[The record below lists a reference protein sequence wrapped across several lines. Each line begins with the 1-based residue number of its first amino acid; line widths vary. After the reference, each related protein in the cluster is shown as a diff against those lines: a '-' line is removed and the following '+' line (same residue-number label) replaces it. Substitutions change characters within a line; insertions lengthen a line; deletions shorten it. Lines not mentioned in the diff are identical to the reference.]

1 MSLFSTIHN
10 SAGALRS
17 AQIGLQTVGNN
28 IANANTDGYIRQN
41 YIQTTPAPS
50 RYGQLIVGHGVRPVG
65 IVQQIDQALA
75 ERMWDAGSHMA
86 SGALQNKTLS
96 QLSSLLSDLDGTG
109 LNDELTALNG
119 ALHDLANEPNDASLR
134 QVVVLTAESLTL
146 EMNRIFKE
154 ATRVRADLDAALV
167 DTVDRVNDL
176 GGKIAALNLQI
187 STIEGGRLVGSD
199 ATGLRDD
206 RYRAIEEL
214 SQLIDVN
221 VQEQATG
228 TVSIFVS
235 GDYLVSETYHR
246 ELKIDYTDFKDG
258 GEIRFSDN
266 NAQLRITG
274 GELYAIKKGRNTQ
287 VGEVLDGLN
296 EMASSLARQF
306 NLAHSQGQGERGF
319 DSLTSSNE
327 FNPQAPLS
335 AAGLAWTPDAG
346 AFDLMLVDAA
356 GKRLSTH
363 RIDVRLGDPDREG
376 GSSIETIAADISQID
391 GLSAEVMTNGKLKI
405 SSDLP
410 GVKFT
415 FGGDTSGF
423 VAAAGLNTFFVGA
436 GAESLA
442 VNSVLQDDPNML
454 ATSRGGIGNDTEG
467 LAALVDLI
475 DADIASEGGISIRDK
490 YGKLTN
496 RLTLSTANQKSATQG
511 LQSFYATLQG
521 EHLAITG
528 VNMDEES
535 LKMITYQ
542 RAFQAASRVIATAS
556 EMLELL
562 TSL

>member
-10 SAGALRS
+10 SAGALQS

-28 IANANTDGYIRQN
+28 IANANTEGYIRQK

-65 IVQQIDQALA
+65 ITQEIDQALA
-75 ERMWDAGSHMA
+75 ERMWDAGSQLA
-86 SGALQNKTLS
+86 SGALQEKTLT
-96 QLSSLLSDLDGTG
+96 QLSSLLNDLDGTG
-109 LNDELTALNG
+109 LNDELTTLNG

-134 QVVVLTAESLTL
+134 QVVILTAESLTL
-146 EMNRIFKE
+146 EMNRVYKE
-154 ATRVRADLDAALV
+154 ATRVRSDLDAALV
-167 DTVDRVNDL
+167 DTVDRVNRL
-176 GGKIAALNLQI
+176 GNKIASLNLQI
-187 STIEGGRLVGSD
+187 STIEGGRLIGSD

-214 SQLIDVN
+214 SQLIDIN

-228 TVSIFVS
+228 SVSIFVS

-246 ELKIDYTDFKDG
+246 DLKIDYTNFDDG
-258 GEIRFSDN
+258 GEIRFQDN
-266 NAQLRITG
+266 DAQLQLTG
-274 GELYAIKKGRNTQ
+274 GELYAIKRGRETQ
-287 VGEVLDGLN
+287 VGEVIDGLN
-296 EMASSLARQF
+296 GLAMTLAREF
-306 NLAHSQGQGERGF
+306 NTLHSQGQGHRGF
-319 DSLTSSNE
+319 DSLTTDEE
-327 FNPQAPLS
+327 FDPS
-335 AAGLAWTPDAG
+335 ASLDMAGLAWTPDAG
-346 AFDLMLVDAA
+346 AFDLMLVDPA
-356 GKRLSTH
+356 GNRLSTH
-363 RIDVRLGDPDREG
+363 RIDVRLGDPEREG
-376 GSSIETIAADISQID
+376 GSSVASIAADIDLID
-391 GLSAEVMTNGKLKI
+391 GLSAEVTSNGTLRI

-410 GVKFT
+410 GVQFA

-423 VAAAGLNTFFVGA
+423 VAAAGLNTFFVGR

-442 VNSVLQDDPNML
+442 VNSVLQEDPNML
-454 ATSRGGIGNDTEG
+454 ATSRGGIGNDTDG
-467 LAALVDLI
+467 LVGLVDLI
-475 DADIASEGGISIRDK
+475 DTDLVREGGISIREK
-490 YGKLTN
+490 YSKLTN
-496 RLTLSTANQKSATQG
+496 QLNLATSNQKGATQG

-521 EHLAITG
+521 EHLSITG